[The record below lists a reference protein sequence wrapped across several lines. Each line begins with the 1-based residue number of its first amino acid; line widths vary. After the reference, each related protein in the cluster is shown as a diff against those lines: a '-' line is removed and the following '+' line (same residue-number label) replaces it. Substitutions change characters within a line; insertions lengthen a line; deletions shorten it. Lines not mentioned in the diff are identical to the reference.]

1 MTRVRRNEMKRLLAI
16 VLLSMLAALPA
27 VAAGKVHRL
36 AFQISD
42 ESPDKMNLVLGNAS
56 NVARYYSAKGEEV
69 EIKVVA
75 FNAGV
80 NMMRTDKSPVLER
93 LKSVTESLPNL
104 TLEVCGNTLE
114 GMAHRENKQVSDIPL
129 FAGSKVVTAGVVEL
143 IELSEKGYT
152 IVRP

>member
-1 MTRVRRNEMKRLLAI
+1 MKRLL
-16 VLLSMLAALPA
+16 LALAFLIAVQPA
-27 VAAGKVHRL
+27 FAAGKDKVHRL
-36 AFQISD
+36 ALQISD
-42 ESPDKMNLVLGNAS
+42 ESPEKMTTVLNNAA
-56 NVARYYSAKGEEV
+56 NVSRYYSEKGEEV

-114 GMAHRENKQVSDIPL
+114 GMAHRENKKVSDIPL
-129 FAGSKVVTAGVVEL
+129 FAGSKIVTAGVVEL

>member
-1 MTRVRRNEMKRLLAI
+1 MKYLLLATAL
-16 VLLSMLAALPA
+16 VFAAAAPA
-27 VAAGKVHRL
+27 VAADKDKVHRL
-36 AFQISD
+36 ALQISD
-42 ESPDKMNLVLGNAS
+42 ESPEKMTTVLNNAA
-56 NVARYYSAKGEEV
+56 NVSRYYSEKGEEV
-69 EIKVVA
+69 EIRIVA

-104 TLEVCGNTLE
+104 TLEVCGNTLD
-114 GMAHRENKQVSDIPL
+114 GMAHRENKQVSEIPL
-129 FAGSKVVTAGVVEL
+129 FTGSKIVTAGVVEL

>member
-1 MTRVRRNEMKRLLAI
+1 MKHLLLAA
-16 VLLSMLAALPA
+16 VLALAAAGPA
-27 VAAGKVHRL
+27 CAADKVHRL
-36 AFQISD
+36 ALQISD
-42 ESPDKMNLVLGNAS
+42 DSPDKMTTVLNNAA
-56 NVARYYSAKGEEV
+56 NVSRYYSEKGEEV
-69 EIKVVA
+69 EIKIVA

-104 TLEVCGNTLE
+104 VLEVCGNTLD

-129 FAGSKVVTAGVVEL
+129 FAGSKVVPAGVVEL
-143 IELSEKGYT
+143 IELGEKGYT

>member
-1 MTRVRRNEMKRLLAI
+1 MMKKLFLAIAMTLLAS
-16 VLLSMLAALPA
+16 LSAQ
-27 VAAGKVHRL
+27 AGDKIHRV

-42 ESPDKMNLVLGNAS
+42 DSADKMTLVLNNAA
-56 NVARYYSAKGEEV
+56 NVAQYYSAKGEQV

-75 FNAGV
+75 FHGGV
-80 NMMRTDKSPVLER
+80 NMMRTDKSPVLDR

-104 TLEVCGNTLE
+104 TLEVCANTLE

-129 FAGSKVVTAGVVEL
+129 FAGSKVVPAGVVEL
-143 IELSEKGYT
+143 LELSEKGYT

>member
-1 MTRVRRNEMKRLLAI
+1 MKRFLLAATL
-16 VLLSMLAALPA
+16 VLAAAWPA
-27 VAAGKVHRL
+27 FAADKVHHL
-36 AFQISD
+36 ALQISD
-42 ESPDKMNLVLGNAS
+42 ESPEKMTTVLNNAA
-56 NVARYYSAKGEEV
+56 NVSRYYSEKGEEV
-69 EIKVVA
+69 EIRIVA

-104 TLEVCGNTLE
+104 TLEVCGNTLD

-129 FAGSKVVTAGVVEL
+129 FAGSKIVPAGVVEL
-143 IELSEKGYT
+143 IELGEKGYT

>member
-1 MTRVRRNEMKRLLAI
+1 MKRLLLATAL
-16 VLLSMLAALPA
+16 VLAAALPA
-27 VAAGKVHRL
+27 VAADKIHRL
-36 AFQISD
+36 ALQISD
-42 ESPDKMNLVLGNAS
+42 ESSEKMTTVLNNAA
-56 NVARYYSAKGEEV
+56 NVSRYYSEKGEEV
-69 EIKVVA
+69 EIRIVA

-114 GMAHRENKQVSDIPL
+114 GMAHRENKQVSEIPL
-129 FAGSKVVTAGVVEL
+129 FAGSRIVTAGVVEL

>member
-1 MTRVRRNEMKRLLAI
+1 MKRFLLA
-16 VLLSMLAALPA
+16 AALALATACPA
-27 VAAGKVHRL
+27 FAADKVHHL
-36 AFQISD
+36 ALQISD
-42 ESPDKMNLVLGNAS
+42 ESPEKMTTVLNNAA
-56 NVARYYSAKGEEV
+56 NVSRYYSEKGEEV
-69 EIKVVA
+69 EIRIVA

-80 NMMRTDKSPVLER
+80 NMMRMDKSPVLER

-129 FAGSKVVTAGVVEL
+129 FQGSKIVSAGVVEL

>member
-1 MTRVRRNEMKRLLAI
+1 MKRFLLAAAL
-16 VLLSMLAALPA
+16 VLAAAVPA
-27 VAAGKVHRL
+27 IAADKDKVHHL
-36 AFQISD
+36 ALQISD
-42 ESPDKMNLVLGNAS
+42 ESPEKMTTVLNNAA
-56 NVARYYSAKGEEV
+56 NVSRYYSEKGEEV
-69 EIKVVA
+69 EIRIVA

-104 TLEVCGNTLE
+104 TLEVCGNTLDN
-114 GMAHRENKQVSDIPL
+114 MAHRENKKVSEIPL

>member
-1 MTRVRRNEMKRLLAI
+1 MKRFLLAAAL
-16 VLLSMLAALPA
+16 VLAAAVPA
-27 VAAGKVHRL
+27 IAADKDKVHHL
-36 AFQISD
+36 ALQISD
-42 ESPDKMNLVLGNAS
+42 ESPEKMTTVLNNAA
-56 NVARYYSAKGEEV
+56 NVSRYYSEKGEEV
-69 EIKVVA
+69 EIRIVA

-104 TLEVCGNTLE
+104 TLEVCGNTLDN
-114 GMAHRENKQVSDIPL
+114 MVHRENKKVSEIPL

>member
-1 MTRVRRNEMKRLLAI
+1 MKRLL
-16 VLLSMLAALPA
+16 LALAFLIAAQPA
-27 VAAGKVHRL
+27 FAADKDKVHRL
-36 AFQISD
+36 ALQISD
-42 ESPDKMNLVLGNAS
+42 ESPEKMTTVLNNAA
-56 NVARYYSAKGEEV
+56 NVSRYYSEKGEEV
-69 EIKVVA
+69 EIRIVA

-104 TLEVCGNTLE
+104 TLEVCGNTLD
-114 GMAHRENKQVSDIPL
+114 GMAHRENKKVSDIPL
-129 FAGSKVVTAGVVEL
+129 FAGSKIVTAGVVEL